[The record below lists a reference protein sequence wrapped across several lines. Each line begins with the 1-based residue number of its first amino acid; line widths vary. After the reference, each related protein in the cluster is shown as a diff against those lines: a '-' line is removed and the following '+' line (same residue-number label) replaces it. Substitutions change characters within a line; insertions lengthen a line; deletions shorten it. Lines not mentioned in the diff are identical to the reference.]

1 MQLFNHNHMTNT
13 LPTTWNDTY
22 GPLYY
27 VAGLNSDTNSH
38 IFKAAVYNSTADVP
52 VSLTFE
58 GIGRGM
64 TADLTILTAPNAYT
78 MNEVGGP
85 NLVNNQ
91 TTTIK
96 AGKRGEFNFKLPNL
110 SVAVL
115 STN

>member
-1 MQLFNHNHMTNT
+1 MTHT
-13 LPTTWNDTY
+13 LPTTWDDTY

-27 VAGLNSDTNSH
+27 VAGLDGQTNSR

-58 GIGRGM
+58 GVGRG
-64 TADLTILTAPNAYT
+64 TAADLTILTAPSAFS
-78 MNEVGGP
+78 MNEMGGA
-85 NLVNNQ
+85 NTVHSQ

-96 AGKRGEFNFKLPNL
+96 AGKKGVFSFSLPNL

-115 STN
+115 TTYA

>member
-1 MQLFNHNHMTNT
+1 MTDT
-13 LPTTWNDTY
+13 LPTAWDDSY

-27 VAGLNSDTNSH
+27 VAGLNSHSNSH

-58 GIGRGM
+58 GVGRGM
-64 TADLTILTAPNAYT
+64 TADLTILTAPDAYT

-85 NLVNNQ
+85 NMVNSK

-96 AGKRGEFNFKLPNL
+96 AGKGGEFSFKLPNL